1 MRWERE
7 HNTNINHNLLV
18 ESNRIIMTSI
28 NGYLLSLLCR
38 QYNFLYVFRQVVD
51 CWSKYPQPSEKLSCP
66 KAANN
71 AANESRKAKA
81 ANSSILL
88 HLVRELKKLFA
99 QALAFLNRT
108 WSFFIFHW
116 FKHICRLQLTYLQTS
131 ISILISCKS
140 NELMRIF
147 VLFEYSMIIKITSI
161 NFCIECANCSL
172 HLSLYNCEDLMHDT
186 HFVLFKM

>member
-1 MRWERE
+1 MNEQQMGESEILLEVLHRVQNACFAVLKIALKNFLIPVITYKWMRWERE
-7 HNTNINHNLLV
+7 HNINHNLLV
-18 ESNRIIMTSI
+18 ESNRIIMASI
-28 NGYLLSLLCR
+28 SGYLLSLSCR

-71 AANESRKAKA
+71 DANESRKAKA

-116 FKHICRLQLTYLQTS
+116 FKHICRLQFQQ
-131 ISILISCKS
+131 
-140 NELMRIF
+140 NNF
-147 VLFEYSMIIKITSI
+147 V
-161 NFCIECANCSL
+161 
-172 HLSLYNCEDLMHDT
+172 
-186 HFVLFKM
+186 